1 MKTYDAIIVG
11 AGLAGS
17 ATAIHLAKAN
27 KCVLII
33 EKEKEAH
40 HKVCGEFLSAEAE
53 TYLSNLD
60 INLQKIG
67 AKKINNL
74 RLIHGAKSIS
84 TKLPFEAF
92 SLPRF
97 ILDEALLQK
106 AVEVGAEVKRGVTV
120 GNIHREGGCWHVSA
134 GSFSAKSKALFLANG
149 KHEIKGWQ
157 RSVNP
162 KQVEN
167 DYIGFKMHY
176 LVTPEKAKL
185 LSDFTE
191 IILFKGGYAGLQLVA
206 KNTANLCLVVKKSRF
221 FECGKNWE
229 DLLNKICI
237 ETPHLTNILENAKS
251 CWDKPL
257 TIFGIPYGYTRNAS
271 LISQQGIYYLGDQI
285 GVIPSFVGGGM
296 AIALYSAGDASN
308 AYLNYDDV
316 HYAKMAKKKLGFHI
330 RKSYWL
336 GMLISFPATSKAL
349 FNLCSLM
356 PFLLR
361 IFAKQTRL

>member
-11 AGLAGS
+11 AGLVGS

-27 KCVLII
+27 CKVLII

-40 HKVCGEFLSAEAE
+40 HKVCGEFLSPETE
-53 TYLSNLD
+53 TYLSDLG

-67 AKKINNL
+67 AKEINNL
-74 RLIHGAKSIS
+74 RLVRGDEAVT
-84 TKLPFEAF
+84 TKLPFTAF
-92 SLPRF
+92 SLARF
-97 ILDEALLQK
+97 TLDETLLQK
-106 AVEVGAEVKRGVTV
+106 AVEVGVDLIRGVTV
-120 GNIHREGGCWHVSA
+120 KSINKQSETWQVSGGN
-134 GSFSAKSKALFLANG
+134 FSAKSKVLFLANG

-157 RSVNP
+157 RPIDS

-176 LVTPEKAKL
+176 TLKPEKAKQ

-206 KNTANLCLVVKKSRF
+206 SNKANLCLVVKKSRF
-221 FECGKNWE
+221 SECGKNWE
-229 DLLNKICI
+229 YLLNEICTEI
-237 ETPHLTNILENAKS
+237 PHLTNILENAKV
-251 CWDKPL
+251 CWKKPL
-257 TIFGIPYGYTRNAS
+257 TIFGIPYGYTRNK
-271 LISQQGIYYLGDQI
+271 SQFNARGVYYLGDQM

-296 AIALYSAGDASN
+296 TIALYSAEEATKS
-308 AYLNYDDV
+308 YLKYDDV
-316 HYAKMAKKKLGFHI
+316 YYAKMAKKKLGFHI

-336 GMLISFPATSKAL
+336 GLLISSPLMSKLL
-349 FNLCSLM
+349 FNLCYFM

-361 IFAKQTRL
+361 MFAKQTRL